1 MNIKKLLIGG
11 IAGGIV
17 FFLLGWL
24 VYGTLLTDFMRHNP
38 GKIGLTGRNEPDYL
52 YLIIGQLLYGF
63 LLAYIFLKANV
74 SSIAGGIVMGAVVGG
89 LMAAA
94 VDFTMYGTTIILSK
108 KVVLA
113 DVVVAAVMAAIAG
126 AVIAAVTGKKS

>member
-38 GKIGLTGRNEPDYL
+38 GKIGLTGRIEPDYL
-52 YLIIGQLLYGF
+52 YLSIGQLLYGF

-74 SSIAGGIVMGAVVGG
+74 HSIAGGIVTGAIVGG

-108 KVVLA
+108 KLVLA
-113 DVVVAAVMAAIAG
+113 DVLAAAVMAAIAG